1 MAAFPVPSR
10 ARWQGEIME
19 RFAIVGARL
28 FTGADMLDDR
38 ALIVAGGRVEEII
51 AADRVPADLPQTV
64 LAPDRVVAPGFIDI
78 QVNGG
83 GGVLFNDAPTIE
95 TIRTIFAAHRRFGT
109 TGFLPT
115 LISDRPEVTRKAMDA
130 ARRALAA
137 REPGVLGIHIEGPH
151 FAEPRRGVHQTAML
165 RPMNDADQALLCK
178 DIGGVVLTTVDPDV
192 VTPTQ
197 IASLAR
203 AGVRVFLG
211 HSDASFD
218 TVRAALDAGACGFT
232 HLTNAMSGMVNR
244 APGMIGAA
252 IDDRASWC
260 GLIVDGHHVHPAVLR
275 IAVAAKPRGKC
286 VLVTD
291 AMPPVGTDIKE
302 FVLYGQTIRV
312 TDGRLVARHDTLAGA
327 VLDMASAVRNTV
339 RLLGQPLE
347 EALRMAAAYPADVL
361 GMSDSR
367 GRLLRGYHADIV
379 VLDPELRV
387 ERTWIGGRA

>member
-1 MAAFPVPSR
+1 MD
-10 ARWQGEIME
+10 

-28 FTGADMLDDR
+28 FTGADMLEGR
-38 ALIVAGGRVEEII
+38 ALIVADGRVEEIV
-51 AADRVPADLPQTV
+51 AAERVPAGVPKTV
-64 LAPDRVVAPGFIDI
+64 LPPDRLVAPGFIDI

-83 GGVLFNDAPTIE
+83 GGVLFNDAPNVE
-95 TIRTIFAAHRRFGT
+95 TIRTIGAAHRRFGT

-115 LISDRPEVTRKAMDA
+115 LVSDRPEVTRAAIDA
-130 ARRALAA
+130 ARQAIA
-137 REPGVLGIHIEGPH
+137 RGVPGVLGIHVEGPH
-151 FAEPRRGVHQTAML
+151 FAEPRRGVHQSAML
-165 RPMNDADQALLCK
+165 RPMNQADHALLCEQ
-178 DIGGVVLTTVDPDV
+178 IGGVVLTTVDPDV
-192 VTPTQ
+192 VTPAQ
-197 IASLAR
+197 ITALAR
-203 AGVRVFLG
+203 AGIRVFLG
-211 HSDASFD
+211 HSDANFD

-252 IDDRASWC
+252 IDDRESWC

-291 AMPPVGTDIKE
+291 AMPPVGTDITE

-361 GMSDSR
+361 GMGESR
-367 GRLLRGYHADIV
+367 GRLLRGCHADIV

-387 ERTWIGGRA
+387 ERSWIGGRA